1 MKLLS
6 ANEFTK
12 QHEYDEYRKDTKKKD
27 RDFRKQ
33 RKEKK
38 QRWSNT
44 IDM

>member
-1 MKLLS
+1 MKYMQ
-6 ANEFTK
+6 AGEFTK